1 MALIYRSEARQMS
14 GRKYEY
20 KGRVL
25 FVREYPA
32 VNGPRWATFFEDL
45 RGIERAYVTDGL
57 SLGHTTEAQA
67 QNELDIYAAAKGLKP
82 AKERGKKTR

>member
-1 MALIYRSEARQMS
+1 MS

-32 VNGPRWATFFEDL
+32 VNGPRWATYFEDL
-45 RGIERAYVTDGL
+45 RGIDRAYVTDGL

-67 QNELDIYAAAKGLKP
+67 QYELDTFAAAKGLKA